1 MDKPIYIFN
10 KPRSR
15 QKIEIS
21 VDREMDPDGWFLR
34 INYIEIKT
42 NKVISSHCIILKDLE
57 NWLRTIKKDGWL
69 DESENRK

>member
-1 MDKPIYIFN
+1 MDKPIHIFN
-10 KPRSR
+10 KPKSR

-42 NKVISSHCIILKDLE
+42 SKVTSTHCVILKDIE
-57 NWLRTIKKDGWL
+57 NWIRSIKKDGWI
-69 DESENRK
+69 DESEISK

>member
-1 MDKPIYIFN
+1 MDKPIHTFN

-34 INYIEIKT
+34 VNYIEIKT
-42 NKVISSHCIILKDLE
+42 NKVTSTNCIILKDLE
-57 NWLRTIKKDGWL
+57 TWIRSIKKDGWL
-69 DESENRK
+69 DESESSK